1 MKRSFRQILGWQ
13 RGRPAWGA
21 AMVAGLGCA
30 LPLLLGLFSGHPG
43 FLWATV
49 GAFQAA
55 KANPL
60 HRLGMLRMLLLI
72 ALGACSAGLGFWAA
86 TLPMV
91 SLGLFAFYGLLL
103 AWLQRYG
110 TEAGK
115 LGIGLAICLC
125 LGPGQSGV
133 ADFNN
138 PQAIAVLFALGGLW
152 VTLLAFGLRGLHGL
166 RMWPYMPRFMSLMK
180 VLRRHARR
188 TPIRQWR
195 MHALTYILA
204 AALGGLVVNLAQ
216 LPRGYW
222 LTLAVFTT
230 LQMNLQR
237 SFARALQ
244 ASLGVLGAAAVL
256 IYMGHSL
263 ADPPLMVM
271 IMLPLVILSR
281 AFQAHHYGL
290 FVLQTTLCFLL
301 LAETLAQDW
310 YLPEIRLIN
319 ATIGVG
325 LALSVS
331 LLMTGLLRLI
341 RRPSSRKTTATAP
354 ATNDA
359 RKDDEISPLR

>member
-1 MKRSFRQILGWQ
+1 MRKIKKPLWHRLGWQ
-13 RGRPAWGA
+13 PGRPAWGA

-30 LPLLLGLFSGHPG
+30 LPLLLGLFSGHTG

-55 KANPL
+55 KADPL

-72 ALGACSAGLGFWAA
+72 ALGATSAGLGFWSAPHPWA
-86 TLPMV
+86 

-110 TEAGK
+110 SEAGK

-125 LGPGQSGV
+125 LGQGQYGIG
-133 ADFNN
+133 DFNN

-152 VTLLAFGLRGLHGL
+152 VTLLAFGLRGMHGL
-166 RMWPYMPRFMSLMK
+166 RMWPYMPRLLSLLK
-180 VLRRHARR
+180 VMRRHARR

-195 MHALTYILA
+195 LHAMTYLLA
-204 AALGGLVVNLAQ
+204 TAAGGLIVTLAD

-230 LQMNLQR
+230 LQMDLQR
-237 SFARALQ
+237 SFVRALQ
-244 ASLGVLGAAAVL
+244 ASLGILCAAAVL

-263 ADPPLMVM
+263 ADPPMMVM
-271 IMLPLVILSR
+271 IMLPLVMFSR

-290 FVLQTTLCFLL
+290 FVLQTTLSFLL

-310 YLPEIRLIN
+310 DLPQLRLIN

-325 LALSVS
+325 VALAVT
-331 LLMTGLLRLI
+331 LLVQLLRRLTARTLL
-341 RRPSSRKTTATAP
+341 RRDRRSTDT
-354 ATNDA
+354 DQG
-359 RKDDEISPLR
+359 KDNSITP